1 MIAGVRRWTIRAVCG
16 AAVLGCAVLATGFAY
31 EKICELREAQ
41 RYPAPGKL
49 IDVGGRKLHLL
60 CKGEGTP
67 TVVIETGAGIP
78 SFLWWPVQ
86 NDLAK
91 VTRVC
96 TYDRPGL
103 GWSEPSLRPLSMTDQ
118 AAELQTLLIN
128 AEIGGPYLLVGHS
141 YGGALVRLFAR
152 AHPECVSGM
161 VLVESAEEGFLFSP
175 EIQQALKEQ
184 EQSTWKF
191 ELEAR
196 FGIIRFQL
204 RDDPVDATAFSSP
217 EYYGECLAEENSM
230 VTAPAE
236 MRTPGGFGK
245 LGSLPLVVIR
255 RGIKLPE
262 SELTG
267 HRMTVAQVEQRQKE
281 AQERLAELSTSSVLL
296 VADKSGHNV
305 NVEQPAIIVDAV
317 KGVLAEIRQ
326 DIPLSRTF
334 RTQ

>member
-1 MIAGVRRWTIRAVCG
+1 VKGVGYYTTRTACG
-16 AAVLGCAVLATGFAY
+16 AIVLGCAVLAAGFAY
-31 EKICELREAQ
+31 EKICEVREAQ
-41 RYPAPGKL
+41 RFPAPGKM
-49 IDVGGRKLHLL
+49 IDVGGRKIHLL
-60 CKGEGTP
+60 CKGEGIP
-67 TVVIETGAGIP
+67 TVVIETGAATP

-91 VTRVC
+91 LTRVC
-96 TYDRPGL
+96 TYDRPGF
-103 GWSEPSLRPLSMTDQ
+103 GWSEPSLRPLSMTDH
-118 AAELQTLLIN
+118 AAELQTLLTN
-128 AEIGGPYLLVGHS
+128 AEISGPYLLIGHS

-152 AHPECVSGM
+152 AHPDEVSGI

-184 EQSTWKF
+184 ERTTRRFQ
-191 ELEAR
+191 LEAR

-204 RDDPVDATAFSSP
+204 RGDPVDAAAFSRP
-217 EYYGECLAEENSM
+217 EYYGEWLAEEDSM

-236 MRTPGGFGK
+236 MRIPGGFGR

-267 HRMTVAQVEQRQKE
+267 HRMSAAQVEQRQKE
-281 AQERLAELSTSSVLL
+281 AQERLAGLSTHSVLL

-305 NVEQPAIIVDAV
+305 NVEQPGIIVDTV
-317 KGVLAEIRQ
+317 KGVLAAVRQ
-326 DIPLSRTF
+326 HIPLSRTF

>member
-1 MIAGVRRWTIRAVCG
+1 
-16 AAVLGCAVLATGFAY
+16 
-31 EKICELREAQ
+31 
-41 RYPAPGKL
+41 
-49 IDVGGRKLHLL
+49 
-60 CKGEGTP
+60 
-67 TVVIETGAGIP
+67 
-78 SFLWWPVQ
+78 
-86 NDLAK
+86 
-91 VTRVC
+91 
-96 TYDRPGL
+96 
-103 GWSEPSLRPLSMTDQ
+103 MTDH
-118 AAELQTLLIN
+118 AAELKTLLTN
-128 AEIGGPYLLVGHS
+128 AQISGPYLLVGHS

-152 AHPECVSGM
+152 AHPDQVSGV

-175 EIQQALKEQ
+175 EIQQVMKEQ
-184 EQSTWKF
+184 ERTTRRS

-196 FGIIRFQL
+196 VGIIRFQL
-204 RDDPVDATAFSSP
+204 RGDPADAAAFSRP
-217 EYYGECLAEENSM
+217 EYYGECLAEEDSM

-236 MRTPGGFGK
+236 MRTPGGFGR

-267 HRMTVAQVEQRQKE
+267 HRMTVDQVEQRQKE
-281 AQERLAELSTSSVLL
+281 AQERLAGLSTNSVLL

-305 NVEQPAIIVDAV
+305 NIEQPTIIVDAV